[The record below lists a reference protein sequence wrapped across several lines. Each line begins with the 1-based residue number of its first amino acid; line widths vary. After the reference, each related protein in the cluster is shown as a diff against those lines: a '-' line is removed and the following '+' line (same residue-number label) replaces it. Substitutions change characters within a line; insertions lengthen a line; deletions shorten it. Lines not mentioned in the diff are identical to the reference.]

1 MKLLCATLWLITSCT
16 IYHKVTQRLA
26 QSYTK
31 FLIRNRT
38 HIERIIIDEE
48 QFFNRKS
55 KRLNKNS
62 KPQNIFQ
69 ALSEC
74 LYLYEYHEQ
83 HHLRVT
89 QQYVHKLR

>member
-1 MKLLCATLWLITSCT
+1 LWLITFCI

-31 FLIRNRT
+31 LLIRNRT
-38 HIERIIIDEE
+38 HIERKIIDEK

-69 ALSEC
+69 APSA
-74 LYLYEYHEQ
+74 YPYSYEYRGQ
-83 HHLRVT
+83 YRLRGA
-89 QQYVHKLR
+89 QQFARKLR